1 MGLHVIVVRHDHT
14 TQRTIRQVKN
24 RKAVFEKQVSSDALK
39 VINAD
44 QIHDQGN
51 TIEKQPPPLM
61 PSLLIVI

>member
-44 QIHDQGN
+44 
-51 TIEKQPPPLM
+51 
-61 PSLLIVI
+61 